1 MFEPLVFFLAAIVAI
16 VFLVP
21 LTVCLL
27 YFSVHRARARDD
39 DSAARYRNR
48 KKRFKRIVN
57 RAILLLV
64 CLFAL
69 VLAAMFA
76 QLHWLG
82 AMSGWGFGMY
92 AWTGAELVFLALL
105 GVCGAYFGYALANCC
120 LPAELKE

>member
-1 MFEPLVFFLAAIVAI
+1 MLEALVLFLAAIVAV

-21 LTVCLL
+21 FTVCLL

-39 DSAARYRNR
+39 DSASRYRNR
-48 KKRFKRIVN
+48 KKRFKRIMN

-64 CLFAL
+64 CLFTL

-82 AMSGWGFGMY
+82 AVSGGGFGMF
-92 AWTGAELVFLALL
+92 AWTGAELVFLGLL
-105 GVCGAYFGYALANCC
+105 GVCGAYFGYALANSC
-120 LPAELKE
+120 LPVELKE